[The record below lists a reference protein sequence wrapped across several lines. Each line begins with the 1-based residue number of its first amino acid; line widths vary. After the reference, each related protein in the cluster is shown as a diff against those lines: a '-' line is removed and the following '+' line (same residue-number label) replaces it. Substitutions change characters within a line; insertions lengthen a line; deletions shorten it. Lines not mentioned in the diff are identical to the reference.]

1 MKAKALLL
9 ALMISA
15 LGGTAPAAQAMPDM
29 RDAEMGGAPAAAERP
44 IVIPA
49 GSERL
54 DVTKTRPYVSYISN
68 VVYAQVPS
76 RGYESVPLRMDI
88 LKPQAKAPMPALVY
102 VTGGG
107 FINAN
112 KDSYLQ
118 QRMDL
123 AEAGYVVASIEYR
136 VAPTAIF
143 PQPLEDVK
151 AAVRYL
157 RANAAKFNID
167 PAHIGIIGGSAGGYL
182 TAMMGTTNGDR
193 QFDVGEHL
201 DQSSDVQAAI
211 DLYGLSDLTKV
222 GDDYSDEVK
231 AAHKSAGATEALWVS
246 GSPVF
251 GGKDGGILA
260 NPEGA
265 KAANPMTYI
274 SKNTAPFMFLHGTND
289 TSVSPSQTNLLH
301 EALRARGIASTR
313 YVVPHALHGGDYWV
327 QPEVMKVIV
336 AFFDKYLKGAQEK

>member
-1 MKAKALLL
+1 M
-9 ALMISA
+9 
-15 LGGTAPAAQAMPDM
+15 AAQAMPDM

-54 DVTKTRPYVSYISN
+54 DVAKTRPYVSYISN
-68 VVYAQVPS
+68 AVYAQVPS

-167 PAHIGIIGGSAGGYL
+167 PAHIGILGGSAGGYL
-182 TAMMGTTNGDR
+182 TAMMGTTNGDKE
-193 QFDVGEHL
+193 FDVGEHL
-201 DQSSDVQAAI
+201 DM
-211 DLYGLSDLTKV
+211 YGLSDLTKV
-222 GDDYSDEVK
+222 GADYSDEVK
-231 AAHKSAGATEALWVS
+231 AAHRSAGATEALWVN

-260 NPEGA
+260 NPAGA
-265 KAANPMTYI
+265 KAANPITYI
-274 SKNTAPFMFLHGTND
+274 SKQTAPFLFMHGTND
-289 TSVSPSQTNLLH
+289 TAVSPSQTNLLH
-301 EALRARGIASTR
+301 EALRAHGIASTR
-313 YVVPHALHGGDYWV
+313 YVIPHALHGGDYWV
-327 QPEVMKVIV
+327 QPEVMKVII
-336 AFFDKYLKGAQEK
+336 AFFDKYLKGKAQ